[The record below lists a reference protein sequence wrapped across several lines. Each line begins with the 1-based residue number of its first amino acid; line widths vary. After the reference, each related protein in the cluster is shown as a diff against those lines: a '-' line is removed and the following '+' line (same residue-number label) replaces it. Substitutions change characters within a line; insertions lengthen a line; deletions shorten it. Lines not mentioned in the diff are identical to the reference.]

1 MTNTRTT
8 VMDTLKT
15 TLMEQAPTRNGH
27 FFVTTCVSDRRATV
41 WQTQGETVEKAWVKI
56 ERYLKKFLVFPKWLK
71 IEWIDE
77 TKRVTSE
84 EGQQLFFQVE
94 RNNYFRYGI
103 QFKRKKAYTFL
114 PEEIVGNALL
124 SPHPDH
130 EIRKQDARLRLNE
143 KNLKG
148 YIKRRNKQGIEA
160 PLSFFDSHWTFF
172 TKKGVFVENQRIYP
186 LETEKYG
193 QGIRV
198 ISEENQKEMLDSGI
212 ARGAAYLID
221 QIEDSGKFIYGYY
234 PAYGRVLTSYNSVRH
249 YSSLYALLEAYEY
262 LENQGN
268 ASLEFLER
276 IEKGIQWGLEHLT
289 LEKDGHYYVTEQ
301 TKEGVELKLG
311 AQAMVLLA
319 LTKYQ
324 TVTDNEDILPIIEKF
339 LLGMTSFIA
348 EDGSTTHVL
357 DAELNTKEAFRI
369 IYYDGE
375 ALFAIMRS
383 YPLIQ
388 EDRWLELA
396 ERLMDRFIAK
406 NYEKYHD
413 HWLSYSVN
421 ELTRYL
427 PKKDYFAFGVRN
439 ALGNL
444 NFIKNRD
451 TAYPT
456 MLELVVAAVKMFDRI
471 QSSVLADEL
480 VTTEESDTLKAVMEH
495 RALHELRTGTMW
507 PELAMFFAKPE
518 TIAGGFYCRHDR
530 CRMRIDDA
538 EHFLSGL
545 INYRN
550 LLDEPTAAKEGSE
563 PNGAF
568 LSTHS

>member
-8 VMDTLKT
+8 VMNTLKT
-15 TLMEQAPTRNGH
+15 TLMEQAPARDGH

-41 WQTQGETVEKAWVKI
+41 WQTQGETIEKAWGKI
-56 ERYLKKFLVFPKWLK
+56 ERYLKKFLIFPKWLK

-77 TKRVTSE
+77 MKRVTSE

-103 QFKRKKAYTFL
+103 QFKQKKAYTFL

-148 YIKRRNKQGIEA
+148 YIKRRNKQGIED
-160 PLSFFDSHWTFF
+160 PLRFFDSHWTFF

-186 LETEKYG
+186 LEIEKYG

-198 ISEENQKEMLDSGI
+198 ISEENQKEMLDSAI
-212 ARGAAYLID
+212 HRGADYLID

-234 PAYGRVLTSYNSVRH
+234 PAYGQVLTSYNSVRH
-249 YSSLYALLEAYEY
+249 YSSIYALLEAYEY
-262 LENQGN
+262 LEKQGN

-339 LLGMTSFIA
+339 LSGMTSFIA

-471 QSSVLADEL
+471 QSLGLADEL
-480 VTTEESDTLKAVMEH
+480 FTNEEYDTLKAVMEH

-545 INYRN
+545 INYRD
-550 LLDEPTAAKEGSE
+550 LGIK
-563 PNGAF
+563 
-568 LSTHS
+568 